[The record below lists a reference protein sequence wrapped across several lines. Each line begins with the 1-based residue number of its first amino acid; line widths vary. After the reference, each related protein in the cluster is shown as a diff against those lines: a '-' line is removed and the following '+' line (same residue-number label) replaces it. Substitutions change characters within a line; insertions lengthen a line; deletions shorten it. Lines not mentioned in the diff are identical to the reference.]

1 MTTLAVRAFATL
13 PAATLQQV
21 DAEAAFQKRIDRK
34 YVVTPRAVDDVVEAC
49 GESLR
54 ILDISGERSFG
65 YRSTYFDTP
74 NLMAYRAAATG
85 RRPRFKVRTRRYLA
99 TGTSWLEVK
108 RRDRH
113 GGTDKHRMGLG
124 SEVGSESEFE
134 SEAIAFL
141 SGFDEVR
148 PHVCQLRPS
157 LITTYERTTLL
168 STLASTPNA
177 DQRVTIDRDVECRSI
192 HGGDITSLGQHLV
205 VETKSPLDRPG
216 PFDRALWRAGVRPVR
231 ISKYAIGI
239 AGAHPE
245 LPANR
250 WNRVL
255 RRYVQATPTRS
266 TLDPEETPT

>member
-1 MTTLAVRAFATL
+1 LTTLAVSAFATL
-13 PAATLQQV
+13 PTATLQQV
-21 DAEAAFQKRIDRK
+21 DDEAALQTRIDRK
-34 YVVTPRAVDDVVEAC
+34 YVLTPQALEDVVEAC

-54 ILDISGERSFG
+54 ILDIAGERSFG

-74 NLMAYRAAATG
+74 SLVAYRAAATG

-108 RRDRH
+108 LRDRH
-113 GGTDKHRMGLG
+113 GRTDKHRMGFG
-124 SEVGSESEFE
+124 SEIEFDR
-134 SEAIAFL
+134 EAIAFL

-148 PHVCQLRPS
+148 PHVCELRPS

-168 STLASTPNA
+168 SALTSAPIVG
-177 DQRVTIDRDVECRSI
+177 QRVTIDRDVECRSP
-192 HGGDITSLGQHLV
+192 HDGRVTGLGQHLI

-216 PFDRALWRAGVRPVR
+216 PFDRALWRVGVRPVR

-239 AGAHPE
+239 AGAHPG
-245 LPANR
+245 LAANR

-255 RRYVQATPTRS
+255 RRYIRPTPTRS
-266 TLDPEETPT
+266 TLDP

>member
-1 MTTLAVRAFATL
+1 MTTLAVSAFANL

-21 DAEAAFQKRIDRK
+21 DREAALQTRIDRK
-34 YVVTPRAVDDVVEAC
+34 YVLTPRALEDVVEAC
-49 GESLR
+49 PESLR
-54 ILDISGERSFG
+54 ILDIAGERSFG
-65 YRSTYFDTP
+65 YQSTYFDTP
-74 NLMAYRAAATG
+74 SLVAYRAAATG

-108 RRDRH
+108 LRDRH
-113 GGTDKHRMGLG
+113 GRTDKHRIGFGFG
-124 SEVGSESEFE
+124 SDIEFDR
-134 SEAIAFL
+134 EAIAFL

-157 LITTYERTTLL
+157 LVTTYERTTLL
-168 STLASTPNA
+168 STLASAPTVN
-177 DQRVTIDRDVECRSI
+177 QRVTIDRDVECRSP
-192 HGGDITSLGQHLV
+192 HDAHVTSLGQHLI

-231 ISKYAIGI
+231 ISKYAIGM
-239 AGAHPE
+239 AAPHPE

-255 RRYVQATPTRS
+255 RRYIQQTPTRS